1 METHEVISH
10 SFSALALTIN
20 FISKFGRM
28 CLILICSPFEVSSVP
43 ETLSKCTDFIY
54 LIHSSLLAYCSVLSV
69 HDLSV
74 SPSITLDSWFFPNG
88 NTTSNQRR
96 FHVDITSIHR
106 RPSFLEFPR
115 RFGVFFWRNFDSRK
129 INVFYST
136 LLPLAIC
143 CVISMVEKYT
153 FFPCTFFDVIS
164 IVEKST

>member
-20 FISKFGRM
+20 FISKFWRM
-28 CLILICSPFEVSSVP
+28 CLILICSPFEVPSVP
-43 ETLSKCTDFIY
+43 ETLSKCTDF
-54 LIHSSLLAYCSVLSV
+54 CLSTIC
-69 HDLSV
+69 LSHRL
-74 SPSITLDSWFFPNG
+74 SLDSWFFPNG

-143 CVISMVEKYT
+143 CVVSMVEKYT